1 VHDSLSVEIGNSL
14 QQLPHCPC
22 RLQLLAPESIDE
34 RAITGVLHHEEDV
47 VLVVEVPVELHHVGM
62 GKGVVDAQLRCQLRF
77 HPVLFNCRL
86 EDLLYGAEETSC
98 TVHAEVDVTELAR
111 TDAFT
116 KVEIAYCER
125 MVGRGGELLRG
136 SSKVVEKIR
145 RCYI

>member
-1 VHDSLSVEIGNSL
+1 
-14 QQLPHCPC
+14 
-22 RLQLLAPESIDE
+22 
-34 RAITGVLHHEEDV
+34 
-47 VLVVEVPVELHHVGM
+47 
-62 GKGVVDAQLRCQLRF
+62 
-77 HPVLFNCRL
+77 
-86 EDLLYGAEETSC
+86 
-98 TVHAEVDVTELAR
+98 VHAEVDVTELAR